1 MQAEGHAALSLCISN
16 KMEACWALY
25 NGVPPLT
32 FVPQHDGKPQLSQET
47 WCIIYVKLWTEM
59 LFSILYKY
67 IYYSSKH
74 SDWFCQVTVRRNFPA
89 IFKKRTVDAASISSG
104 VRCWFLHAVNHGTNR
119 HGPSPLPVA
128 AWKLHRGLKATHKSL
143 QHGALQEM
151 LVQATWDLLL
161 LPTWSHH
168 CIHSG
173 AKHCQEDK
181 CPELFLILTPKPW
194 FAGN

>member
-89 IFKKRTVDAASISSG
+89 IFKKRTVDAASINSE

-128 AWKLHRGLKATHKSL
+128 AWKPQRAEGYT
-143 QHGALQEM
+143 Q
-151 LVQATWDLLL
+151 V
-161 LPTWSHH
+161 PTAWSPA
-168 CIHSG
+168 G
-173 AKHCQEDK
+173 DAG
-181 CPELFLILTPKPW
+181 
-194 FAGN
+194 AGNVGSFTSANLKPSLHPLRSKALPRG